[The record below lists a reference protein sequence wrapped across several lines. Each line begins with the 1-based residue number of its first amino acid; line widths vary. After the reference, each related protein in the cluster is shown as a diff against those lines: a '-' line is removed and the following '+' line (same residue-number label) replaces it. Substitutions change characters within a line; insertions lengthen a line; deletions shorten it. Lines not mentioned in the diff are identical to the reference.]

1 MMKPNR
7 SKAFTLVE
15 LLVVIAI
22 IGILIA
28 LLLPA
33 VQAAREA
40 ARRVQCLNNA
50 CQLILAV
57 QNYNMAHGVY
67 PPGTINSQGPI
78 ASESQGYHHNWIAQ
92 ILPYIEERNTY
103 RHIDFSQ
110 GVYDESN
117 AQVRKRW
124 IPTLRCPSS
133 PHRPGETAA
142 ANYAGCHHPVE
153 APIDADNKGVF
164 FLNAALRYEEIGDG
178 CSQTLFLGEKFVD
191 DNDSL
196 GWMSGTRATLRNAG
210 EQINANQTRTD
221 HGQAAEAPPEDKG
234 KLYVGPFGSHHPG
247 GANFALG
254 DGSVRFISETIE
266 PQVFQQ
272 LADRSDGQLLIS
284 DF

>member
-1 MMKPNR
+1 MMKRTR

-40 ARRVQCLNNA
+40 ARRVECINNA

-67 PPGTINSQGPI
+67 PPGTINAQGPI
-78 ASESQGYHHNWIAQ
+78 ASENQGYHHNWIAQ

-103 RHIDFSQ
+103 RHIDFSK

-117 AQVRKRW
+117 AQVRKVR
-124 IPTLRCPSS
+124 IPTLLCPSC
-133 PHRPGETAA
+133 PHRPDETVAT
-142 ANYAGCHHPVE
+142 NYAGCHHAVK
-153 APIDADNKGVF
+153 APIDADNNGVF
-164 FLNAALRYEEIGDG
+164 FLNTALRYEEIGDG

-196 GWMSGTRATLRNAG
+196 GWMSGTRATLRNTG
-210 EQINANQTRTD
+210 ERLSANQTRTNR
-221 HGQAAEAPPEDKG
+221 GQAAEAPPEDKG

-247 GANFALG
+247 GVNFALG

-266 PQVFQQ
+266 PEVLQQ
-272 LADRSDGQLLIS
+272 LANRSDGQLLMR